1 MAQVE
6 VLFKNGKIVTQGRI
20 IDGFV
25 AVDKERIAAVGEGSV
40 APEAHKVIDLKGK
53 TLIPGV
59 VDPEVHF
66 GSHRWVGDEFD
77 SETRAA
83 AAYGITTWGFMQPS
97 PNMGQPYKPE
107 KSEAEVVPYSEVFHL
122 FKELGE
128 ARSMVDFFLT
138 PKILKDEHAL
148 EIPRL
153 ARDYGITSFKY
164 QLHLMNP
171 ERTAT
176 FWPNRKSQ
184 GYFGYD
190 DGTIY
195 LGLEAV
201 AKLGPPAIVC
211 MHCENWEIARLFEDR
226 LIKAGRKEYRTW
238 NERSPHFCEAGH
250 VRTYAY
256 YARIAKCPL
265 YIQHTTTPETI
276 DEITRA
282 RAEGG
287 TVYAQTGPHYLS
299 LTEDAWRINV
309 PLRSAETIEI
319 LWQALADGR
328 IDSVGSDHT
337 NANKSRKEME
347 VPGDIWATKT
357 GFPSRAEAAL
367 PVMLNDGVNRGRIS
381 LLRLVEVCCE
391 NPARIF
397 GLYPKKG
404 VIAPGSD
411 ADLVVVDLNRKVK
424 VTNDMVH
431 SSAGWTLWEGR
442 EMKGWPVMTVLRG
455 KVIAEWPEGGKRP
468 EIISTPFGRYLPR
481 SPTHST

>member
-1 MAQVE
+1 MPQVD
-6 VLFKNGKIVTQGRI
+6 VLLKNGKIVTQGKI
-20 IDGFV
+20 VEGFV
-25 AVDKERIAAVGEGSV
+25 AVSKEKVVAVGEGEI
-40 APEAHKVIDLKGK
+40 APEARKVIDLKGLY
-53 TLIPGV
+53 LIPGV

-77 SETRAA
+77 SETRGA
-83 AAYGITTWGFMQPS
+83 AAYGITTWGFMQPAG
-97 PNMGQPYKPE
+97 NMGQPYKAE
-107 KSEAEVVPYSEVFHL
+107 KTEEEVPLYADVFDL
-122 FKELGE
+122 FKSLGE
-128 ARSMVDFFLT
+128 SRSMVDFFLT

-148 EIPRL
+148 EIPKL
-153 ARDYGITSFKY
+153 ARDFGITSYKY
-164 QLHLMNP
+164 QLHLMSP

-184 GYFGYD
+184 GYFGFD

-201 AKLGPPAIVC
+201 AKLGRPGIVC
-211 MHCENWEIARLFEDR
+211 MHCENWEIARIFEER
-226 LIKAGRKEYRTW
+226 LIKAGRKEYRVW

-250 VRTYAY
+250 VHAYTY
-256 YARIAKCPL
+256 YARILKCPL

-282 RAEGG
+282 RADGA
-287 TVYAQTGPHYLS
+287 TIYAQTGPHYLS

-309 PLRSAETIEI
+309 PLRSAEAIEV

-328 IDSVGSDHT
+328 IDTVGSDHT
-337 NANKSRKEME
+337 NTGRSRREME
-347 VPGDIWATKT
+347 VSGDVWATRT
-357 GFPSRAEAAL
+357 GFPSRGEAAL

-381 LLRLVEVCCE
+381 LLRLVEVCCA

-397 GLYPKKG
+397 GVYPQKG

-411 ADLVVVDLNRKVK
+411 ADFVAVDLNRKVT
-424 VTNDMVH
+424 VTSDMVH

-442 EMKGWPVMTVLRG
+442 EMKGWPVMTMLRG
-455 KVIAEWPEGGKRP
+455 QVIAEWPQGGKRP
-468 EIISTPFGRYLPR
+468 EIVAKPFGRYLPR
-481 SPTHST
+481 SVG

>member
-6 VLFKNGKIVTQGRI
+6 VLFKNGRIVTQGKVI
-20 IDGFV
+20 EGFV
-25 AVDKERIAAVGEGSV
+25 AVDGEKIVAVGQAEL
-40 APEAHKVIDLKGK
+40 APEARKVIDLKGRL
-53 TLIPGV
+53 LIPGV

-77 SETRAA
+77 SETKGA

-97 PNMGQPYKPE
+97 PNMGQPYKAE
-107 KSEAEVVPYSEVFHL
+107 KSEEEVVPYSEVFHL

-128 ARSMVDFFLT
+128 SRSMVDFFLT

-148 EIPRL
+148 EIPKL
-153 ARDYGITSFKY
+153 ARDFGITSFKY
-164 QLHLMNP
+164 QLHLMSP
-171 ERTAT
+171 ERTAQ

-201 AKLGPPAIVC
+201 ARLGPPAIVC
-211 MHCENWEIARLFEDR
+211 MHCENWEIARLFEER
-226 LIKAGRKEYRTW
+226 LIEAGRKEYRCW
-238 NERSPHFCEAGH
+238 NQRSPHFCEAGH

-256 YARIAKCPL
+256 YARVAKCPL
-265 YIQHTTTPETI
+265 YVQHTTTPETI
-276 DEITRA
+276 EEITRA

-309 PLRSAETIEI
+309 PLRSQETIEI

-328 IDSVGSDHT
+328 IDAVGSDHT
-337 NANKSRKEME
+337 NPNKSRKEME

-357 GFPSRAEAAL
+357 GFPSRGEAAL

-381 LLRLVEVCCE
+381 LVRLVEVCCE

-411 ADLVVVDLNRKVK
+411 ADLVVVDLDRKVT
-424 VTNDMVH
+424 VTNDMVY
-431 SSAGWTLWEGR
+431 SSAGWTLWEGK
-442 EMKGWPVMTVLRG
+442 EIKGWPVMTMLRG
-455 KVIAEWPEGGKRP
+455 KVVAEWPERGKRP
-468 EIISTPFGRYLPR
+468 EIVSQPFGRYQPR
-481 SPTHST
+481 SLS

>member
-1 MAQVE
+1 MERVE
-6 VLFKNGKIVTQGRI
+6 VLLKNGKVVTQGKI

-25 AVDKERIAAVGEGSV
+25 AVDKGKIVAVGEGDI
-40 APEAHKVIDLKGK
+40 APQAQKVIDLRGHF
-53 TLIPGV
+53 LIPGV

-77 SETRAA
+77 SETRGA

-97 PNMGQPYKPE
+97 PNMGQPYKAE
-107 KSEAEVVPYSEVFHL
+107 KEEDEVVSYSEAFNL

-128 ARSMVDFFLT
+128 SRSMVDFFLT

-153 ARDYGITSFKY
+153 ARDFGITSFKY

-211 MHCENWEIARLFEDR
+211 MHCENWEIARIFEER
-226 LIKAGRKEYRTW
+226 LLKAGRKEYRVW

-256 YARIAKCPL
+256 YARVAKCPL

-276 DEITRA
+276 EEITRA

-309 PLRSAETIEI
+309 PLRSAEAIEV

-328 IDSVGSDHT
+328 IDAVGSDHT

-347 VPGDIWATKT
+347 VAGDIWATKT
-357 GFPSRAEAAL
+357 GFPSRGEAAL

-381 LLRLVEVCCE
+381 LQRLVEVCCE

-397 GLYPKKG
+397 GIYPKKG

-411 ADLVVVDLNRKVK
+411 ADLVAVDLNRKVT
-424 VTNDMVH
+424 VSNEMIH

-442 EMKGWPVMTVLRG
+442 EMKGWPVMTMLRG
-455 KVIAEWPEGGKRP
+455 EVIAEWADGGRRP
-468 EIISTPFGRYLPR
+468 EIVSKPFGRYLPR
-481 SPTHST
+481 SLG

>member
-1 MAQVE
+1 MAQIE
-6 VLFKNGKIVTQGRI
+6 LLLKNGKVVTQGKI
-20 IDGFV
+20 VEGFV
-25 AVDKERIAAVGEGSV
+25 AVDGEKIVAVGEGEM
-40 APEAHKVIDLKGK
+40 APQAQKIIDLKGRH
-53 TLIPGV
+53 LIPGV

-77 SETRAA
+77 SETRGA

-97 PNMGQPYKPE
+97 PNMGQPYRAERKE
-107 KSEAEVVPYSEVFHL
+107 EEVVLYSEAFGL

-128 ARSMVDFFLT
+128 SRSMVDFFLT

-148 EIPRL
+148 EVPRL
-153 ARDYGITSFKY
+153 ARDFGITSFKY

-201 AKLGPPAIVC
+201 ARLGSPGIVC
-211 MHCENWEIARLFEDR
+211 MHCENWEIARIFEER
-226 LIKAGRKEYRTW
+226 LIKAGRKEYRVW

-276 DEITRA
+276 EEITRA

-309 PLRSAETIEI
+309 PLRSAEAIEV
-319 LWQALADGR
+319 LWQAVADGR

-347 VPGDIWATKT
+347 APGDIWATKT
-357 GFPSRAEAAL
+357 GFPSRGEAHL
-367 PVMLNDGVNRGRIS
+367 PVMLNNGVNKGRIS
-381 LLRLVEVCCE
+381 LQRLVEVCCE

-411 ADLVVVDLNRKVK
+411 ADLVALDLNRKVK
-424 VTNDMVH
+424 VSNEMVH
-431 SSAGWTLWEGR
+431 SSAGWTLWEGK

-455 KVIAEWPEGGKRP
+455 KVVAEWADGGIRP
-468 EIISTPFGRYLPR
+468 EIVSKPFGRYLPR
-481 SPTHST
+481 SMS

>member
-1 MAQVE
+1 MAE
-6 VLFKNGKIVTQGRI
+6 VDVLLKNGKIVTQGKI
-20 IDGFV
+20 VDGFV
-25 AVDKERIAAVGEGSV
+25 AVKEEKIVAVGHEDT
-40 APEAHKVIDLKGK
+40 APQAQKVIDLKGRY
-53 TLIPGV
+53 LIPGV

-77 SETRAA
+77 SETRGA

-97 PNMGQPYKPE
+97 PNMGQPYKAE
-107 KSEAEVVPYSEVFHL
+107 KSEEEVPPYAEVFDL
-122 FKELGE
+122 FRSLGE
-128 ARSMVDFFLT
+128 SRSMVDFFLT

-153 ARDYGITSFKY
+153 ARDFGITSFKY
-164 QLHLMNP
+164 QLHLMSP

-211 MHCENWEIARLFEDR
+211 MHCENWEIARLFEER
-226 LIKAGRKEYRTW
+226 LLKAGRKEYRVW

-256 YARIAKCPL
+256 YARVAKCPL

-276 DEITRA
+276 EEITRA

-309 PLRSAETIEI
+309 PLRSAEAIEV

-328 IDSVGSDHT
+328 IDAVGSDHT

-347 VPGDIWATKT
+347 VAGDIWATKT
-357 GFPSRAEAAL
+357 GFPSRGEAAL

-381 LLRLVEVCCE
+381 LQRLVEVCCE

-397 GLYPKKG
+397 GIYPKKG

-411 ADLVVVDLNRKVK
+411 ADLVAVDLNRKVT
-424 VTNDMVH
+424 VSNEMIH
-431 SSAGWTLWEGR
+431 SSAGWTLWEGK
-442 EMKGWPVMTVLRG
+442 EMKGWPVMTMLRG
-455 KVIAEWPEGGKRP
+455 KVIAEWADGGKRP
-468 EIISTPFGRYLPR
+468 EIVSRPFGRYLPR
-481 SPTHST
+481 SLG

>member
-1 MAQVE
+1 MERVE
-6 VLFKNGKIVTQGRI
+6 VLLKNGKVVTQGKI

-25 AVDKERIAAVGEGSV
+25 AVDKGKIVAVGEGDI
-40 APEAHKVIDLKGK
+40 APQAQKVIDLRGHF
-53 TLIPGV
+53 LIPGV

-77 SETRAA
+77 SETRGA

-97 PNMGQPYKPE
+97 PNMGQPYKAE
-107 KSEAEVVPYSEVFHL
+107 KEEDEVVPYSEAFGL

-128 ARSMVDFFLT
+128 SRSMVDFFLT

-153 ARDYGITSFKY
+153 ARDFGITSFKY

-211 MHCENWEIARLFEDR
+211 MHCENWEIARIFEER
-226 LIKAGRKEYRTW
+226 LLKAGRKEYRVW
-238 NERSPHFCEAGH
+238 NERSPQFCEAGH

-256 YARIAKCPL
+256 YARVAKCPL

-276 DEITRA
+276 EEITRA

-309 PLRSAETIEI
+309 PLRSAEAIEV

-328 IDSVGSDHT
+328 IDAVGSDHT

-347 VPGDIWATKT
+347 VAGDIWATKT
-357 GFPSRAEAAL
+357 GFPSRGEAAL

-381 LLRLVEVCCE
+381 LQRLVEVCCE

-397 GLYPKKG
+397 GIYPKKG

-411 ADLVVVDLNRKVK
+411 ADLVAVDLNRKVT
-424 VTNDMVH
+424 VTNEMIH

-442 EMKGWPVMTVLRG
+442 EMKGWPVMTMLRG
-455 KVIAEWPEGGKRP
+455 EVIAEWADGGRRP
-468 EIISTPFGRYLPR
+468 EIVSKPFGRYLPR
-481 SPTHST
+481 SLG

>member
-1 MAQVE
+1 MGPVE
-6 VLFKNGKIVTQGRI
+6 VLFNNGKIVTQGKV

-25 AVDKERIAAVGEGSV
+25 AVDRGKIVGVGEGEIY
-40 APEAHKVIDLKGK
+40 PEAEKTIDLKGR

-77 SETRAA
+77 SETRGA

-97 PNMGQPYKPE
+97 PNMGQPYKAE
-107 KSEAEVVPYSEVFHL
+107 KSEEEVLPYSEVFGL

-128 ARSMVDFFLT
+128 SRSMVDFFLT
-138 PKILKDEHAL
+138 PKILRDEHAL

-153 ARDYGITSFKY
+153 AKEFGMTSFKY
-164 QLHLMNP
+164 QLHLMSP

-211 MHCENWEIARLFEDR
+211 MHCENWEIARIFEER
-226 LIKAGRKEYRTW
+226 LIKAGRKEYRVW

-250 VRTYAY
+250 VHTYTY
-256 YARIAKCPL
+256 YARITKCPL
-265 YIQHTTTPETI
+265 YIQHTTTAETI
-276 DEITRA
+276 EEITRA
-282 RAEGG
+282 RADGA
-287 TVYAQTGPHYLS
+287 TVYAQTGPHYLG

-309 PLRSAETIEI
+309 PLRSAETIEV

-357 GFPSRAEAAL
+357 GFPSRGEAHL
-367 PVMLNDGVNRGRIS
+367 PVMLNDGVNRGRIT
-381 LLRLVEVCCE
+381 LLRMAQVCCE

-411 ADLVVVDLNRKVK
+411 ADLVVVDLERKVT

-431 SSAGWTLWEGR
+431 SSAGWTLWEGK
-442 EMKGWPVMTVLRG
+442 EMKGWPVMTMLRG
-455 KVIAEWPEGGKRP
+455 KVIAEWKDGGRRP
-468 EIISTPFGRYLPR
+468 EIVSTPFGRYLPR
-481 SPTHST
+481 SLG

>member
-1 MAQVE
+1 
-6 VLFKNGKIVTQGRI
+6 
-20 IDGFV
+20 
-25 AVDKERIAAVGEGSV
+25 
-40 APEAHKVIDLKGK
+40 
-53 TLIPGV
+53 
-59 VDPEVHF
+59 
-66 GSHRWVGDEFD
+66 
-77 SETRAA
+77 
-83 AAYGITTWGFMQPS
+83 
-97 PNMGQPYKPE
+97 MGQPYKAE
-107 KSEAEVVPYSEVFHL
+107 RGEDEVILYSEAFGL

-128 ARSMVDFFLT
+128 SRSMVDFFLT

-153 ARDYGITSFKY
+153 AKDFGMTSFKY
-164 QLHLMNP
+164 QLHLMSP

-201 AKLGPPAIVC
+201 AKLGPPGIVC
-211 MHCENWEIARLFEDR
+211 MHCENWEIARLFEER
-226 LIKAGRKEYRTW
+226 LLKAGRKEYRVW

-276 DEITRA
+276 EEITRA

-309 PLRSAETIEI
+309 PLRSAEAIEV

-328 IDSVGSDHT
+328 IDAVGSDHT

-381 LLRLVEVCCE
+381 LQRLVEVCCE

-397 GLYPKKG
+397 GVYPKKG

-411 ADLVVVDLNRKVK
+411 ADLVAVDLSRKVT

-431 SSAGWTLWEGR
+431 SSAGWTLWEGK
-442 EMKGWPVMTVLRG
+442 EMKGWPVMTMLRG
-455 KVIAEWPEGGKRP
+455 KVIAEWADGGKRP
-468 EIISTPFGRYLPR
+468 EIVSRPFGRYLPR
-481 SPTHST
+481 SLG

>member
-1 MAQVE
+1 MERVE
-6 VLFKNGKIVTQGRI
+6 VLLKNGKVVTQGKI

-25 AVDKERIAAVGEGSV
+25 AVDKGKIVAVGEGDI
-40 APEAHKVIDLKGK
+40 APQAQKVIDLRGHF
-53 TLIPGV
+53 LIPGV

-77 SETRAA
+77 SETRGA

-97 PNMGQPYKPE
+97 PNMGQPYKAE
-107 KSEAEVVPYSEVFHL
+107 KEEDEVVSYSEAFNL

-128 ARSMVDFFLT
+128 SRSMVDFFLT

-153 ARDYGITSFKY
+153 ARDFGITSFKY

-211 MHCENWEIARLFEDR
+211 MHCENWEIARIFEER
-226 LIKAGRKEYRTW
+226 LLKAGRKEYRVW
-238 NERSPHFCEAGH
+238 NERSPQFCEAGH

-256 YARIAKCPL
+256 YARVAKCPL

-276 DEITRA
+276 EEITRA

-309 PLRSAETIEI
+309 PLRSAEAIEV

-328 IDSVGSDHT
+328 IDAVGSDHT

-347 VPGDIWATKT
+347 VAGDIWATKT
-357 GFPSRAEAAL
+357 GFPSRGEAAL

-381 LLRLVEVCCE
+381 LQRLVEVCCE

-397 GLYPKKG
+397 GIYPKKG
-404 VIAPGSD
+404 VIATGSD
-411 ADLVVVDLNRKVK
+411 ADLVAVDLNRKVT
-424 VTNDMVH
+424 VTNEMIH

-442 EMKGWPVMTVLRG
+442 EMKGWPVMTMLRG
-455 KVIAEWPEGGKRP
+455 EVIAEWADGGRRP
-468 EIISTPFGRYLPR
+468 EIVSKPFGRYLPR
-481 SPTHST
+481 SLG

>member
-1 MAQVE
+1 MERVE
-6 VLFKNGKIVTQGRI
+6 VLLKNGKVVTQGKI

-25 AVDKERIAAVGEGSV
+25 AVDKGKIVAVGEGDI
-40 APEAHKVIDLKGK
+40 APQAQKVIDLRGHF
-53 TLIPGV
+53 LIPGV

-77 SETRAA
+77 SETRGA

-97 PNMGQPYKPE
+97 PNMGQPYKAE
-107 KSEAEVVPYSEVFHL
+107 KEEDEVVSYSEAFNL

-128 ARSMVDFFLT
+128 SRSMVDFFLT

-153 ARDYGITSFKY
+153 ARDFGITSFKY

-211 MHCENWEIARLFEDR
+211 MHCENWEIARIFEER
-226 LIKAGRKEYRTW
+226 LLKAGRKEYRVW

-256 YARIAKCPL
+256 YARVAKCPL

-276 DEITRA
+276 EEITRA

-309 PLRSAETIEI
+309 PLRSAEAIEV

-328 IDSVGSDHT
+328 IDAVGSDHT

-347 VPGDIWATKT
+347 VAGDIWATKT
-357 GFPSRAEAAL
+357 GFPSRGEAAL

-381 LLRLVEVCCE
+381 LQRLVEVCCE

-397 GLYPKKG
+397 GIYPKKG

-411 ADLVVVDLNRKVK
+411 ADLVAVDLNRKVT
-424 VTNDMVH
+424 VSNEMIH

-442 EMKGWPVMTVLRG
+442 EMKGWPVMTMLRG
-455 KVIAEWPEGGKRP
+455 EIIAEWADGGRRP
-468 EIISTPFGRYLPR
+468 EIVSKPFGRYLPR
-481 SPTHST
+481 SLG

>member
-1 MAQVE
+1 MERVE
-6 VLFKNGKIVTQGRI
+6 VLLKNGKVVTQGKI

-25 AVDKERIAAVGEGSV
+25 AVDKGKIVAVGEGDI
-40 APEAHKVIDLKGK
+40 APQAQKVIDLRGHF
-53 TLIPGV
+53 LIPGV

-77 SETRAA
+77 SETRGA

-97 PNMGQPYKPE
+97 PNMGQPYKAE
-107 KSEAEVVPYSEVFHL
+107 KEEDEVVSYSEAFNL

-128 ARSMVDFFLT
+128 SRSMVDFFLT

-153 ARDYGITSFKY
+153 ARDFGITSFKY

-211 MHCENWEIARLFEDR
+211 MHCENWEIARIFEER
-226 LIKAGRKEYRTW
+226 LLKAGRKEYRVW
-238 NERSPHFCEAGH
+238 NERSPQFCEAGH

-256 YARIAKCPL
+256 YARVAKCPL

-276 DEITRA
+276 EEITRA

-309 PLRSAETIEI
+309 PLRSAEAIEV

-328 IDSVGSDHT
+328 IDAVGSDHT

-347 VPGDIWATKT
+347 VAGDIWATKT
-357 GFPSRAEAAL
+357 GFPSRGEAAL

-381 LLRLVEVCCE
+381 LQRLVEVCCE

-397 GLYPKKG
+397 GIYPKKG

-411 ADLVVVDLNRKVK
+411 ADLVAVDLNRKVT
-424 VTNDMVH
+424 VSNEMIH

-442 EMKGWPVMTVLRG
+442 EMKGWPVMTMLRG
-455 KVIAEWPEGGKRP
+455 EVIAEWADGGRRP
-468 EIISTPFGRYLPR
+468 EIVSKPFGRYLPR
-481 SPTHST
+481 SLG

>member
-1 MAQVE
+1 MAE
-6 VLFKNGKIVTQGRI
+6 VNLLLKNGKIVVSGKI
-20 IDGFV
+20 VDGFV
-25 AVDKERIAAVGEGSV
+25 AVDKGKIVAVGEGDA
-40 APEAHKVIDLKGK
+40 APEALRTIDLKGR

-77 SETRAA
+77 SETRGA

-97 PNMGQPYKPE
+97 PNMGQPYKAE
-107 KSEAEVVPYSEVFHL
+107 RGEDEVVPYSEAFNL

-128 ARSMVDFFLT
+128 SRSMVDFFLT

-153 ARDYGITSFKY
+153 ARDFGITSFKY
-164 QLHLMNP
+164 QLHLMSP

-190 DGTIY
+190 DGTVY

-201 AKLGPPAIVC
+201 GKLGPPAVVC
-211 MHCENWEIARLFEDR
+211 MHCENWEIARIFEER
-226 LIKAGRKEYRTW
+226 LLKARRKEYRVW
-238 NERSPHFCEAGH
+238 NDRSPHFCEAGH

-256 YARIAKCPL
+256 YARVAKCPL

-276 DEITRA
+276 EEITRA

-309 PLRSAETIEI
+309 PLRSAEAIEV

-328 IDSVGSDHT
+328 IDAVGSDHT

-347 VPGDIWATKT
+347 VAGDIWATKT
-357 GFPSRAEAAL
+357 GFPSRGEAAL
-367 PVMLNDGVNRGRIS
+367 PVMLNDGVNRGRIT
-381 LLRLVEVCCE
+381 LQRLVEVCCE

-397 GLYPKKG
+397 GIYPKKG

-411 ADLVVVDLNRKVK
+411 ADLVSVDLNRKVT
-424 VTNDMVH
+424 VTNEMVH
-431 SSAGWTLWEGR
+431 SSAGWTLWEGK
-442 EMKGWPVMTVLRG
+442 EMKGWPVMTMLRG
-455 KVIAEWPEGGKRP
+455 EVIAEWTDGGKRP
-468 EIISTPFGRYLPR
+468 EIVSRPFGRYLPR
-481 SPTHST
+481 SLG

>member
-6 VLFKNGKIVTQGRI
+6 LLLNNGKIVTAGKI
-20 IDGFV
+20 IHGFV
-25 AVDKERIAAVGEGSV
+25 AVDKEKIVAVGERET
-40 APEAHKVIDLKGK
+40 APEALKIIDLKGH
-53 TLIPGV
+53 TLIPGM

-77 SETRAA
+77 SETRGA

-97 PNMGQPYKPE
+97 PNMGQPYKAE
-107 KSEAEVVPYSEVFHL
+107 KSEEEVPPYAEVFDL
-122 FKELGE
+122 FRSLGE
-128 ARSMVDFFLT
+128 SRSMVDFFLT

-153 ARDYGITSFKY
+153 ARDFGITSFKY
-164 QLHLMNP
+164 QLHLMSP
-171 ERTAT
+171 ERTTT

-211 MHCENWEIARLFEDR
+211 MHCENWEIARLFEER
-226 LIKAGRKEYRTW
+226 LLKAGRKEYRVW

-256 YARIAKCPL
+256 YARVAKCPL

-276 DEITRA
+276 EEITRA

-309 PLRSAETIEI
+309 PLRSAEAIEV

-328 IDSVGSDHT
+328 IDAVGSDHT

-347 VPGDIWATKT
+347 VAGDIWATKT
-357 GFPSRAEAAL
+357 GFPSRGEAAL
-367 PVMLNDGVNRGRIS
+367 PVMLNDGVNRGRIT
-381 LLRLVEVCCE
+381 LQRLVEVCCE

-397 GLYPKKG
+397 GIYPKKG

-411 ADLVVVDLNRKVK
+411 ADLVAVDLNRKVT
-424 VTNDMVH
+424 VSNEMIH
-431 SSAGWTLWEGR
+431 SSAGWTLWEGK
-442 EMKGWPVMTVLRG
+442 EMKGWPVMTMLRG
-455 KVIAEWPEGGKRP
+455 KVIAEWADGGKRP
-468 EIISTPFGRYLPR
+468 EIVSKPFGRYLPR
-481 SPTHST
+481 SLGR

>member
-1 MAQVE
+1 MERVE
-6 VLFKNGKIVTQGRI
+6 VLLKNGKVVTQGKI

-25 AVDKERIAAVGEGSV
+25 AVDKGKIVAVGEGDI
-40 APEAHKVIDLKGK
+40 APQAQKVIDLKGRY
-53 TLIPGV
+53 LIPGV

-77 SETRAA
+77 SETRGA

-97 PNMGQPYKPE
+97 PNMGQPYKAE
-107 KSEAEVVPYSEVFHL
+107 KGEDEVVSYSEAFNL

-128 ARSMVDFFLT
+128 SRSMVDFFLT

-153 ARDYGITSFKY
+153 ARDFGITSFKY

-190 DGTIY
+190 DGTVY

-211 MHCENWEIARLFEDR
+211 MHCENWEIARIFEER
-226 LIKAGRKEYRTW
+226 LLKAGRKEYRVW
-238 NERSPHFCEAGH
+238 NERSPQFCEAGH

-256 YARIAKCPL
+256 YARVAKCPL

-276 DEITRA
+276 EEITRA

-309 PLRSAETIEI
+309 PLRSAEAIEV

-328 IDSVGSDHT
+328 IDAVGSDHT

-347 VPGDIWATKT
+347 VAGDIWATKT
-357 GFPSRAEAAL
+357 GFPSRGEAAL
-367 PVMLNDGVNRGRIS
+367 PVMLNDGVNRGRIT
-381 LLRLVEVCCE
+381 LQRLVEVCCE

-397 GLYPKKG
+397 GIYPKKG

-411 ADLVVVDLNRKVK
+411 ADLVAVDLSRKVT
-424 VTNDMVH
+424 VTNEMIH
-431 SSAGWTLWEGR
+431 SSAGWTLWEGK
-442 EMKGWPVMTVLRG
+442 EMKGWPVMTMLRG
-455 KVIAEWPEGGKRP
+455 EVIAEWADGGKRP
-468 EIISTPFGRYLPR
+468 EIVSRPFGRYLPR
-481 SPTHST
+481 SLG

>member
-1 MAQVE
+1 MGQVE
-6 VLFKNGKIVTQGRI
+6 ILFKNGRVVSQGRVAN
-20 IDGFV
+20 GFV
-25 AVDKERIAAVGEGSV
+25 AVDQGKIVAVGEGDA
-40 APEAHKVIDLKGK
+40 APQAQKIIDLKGRV
-53 TLIPGV
+53 LIPGV

-77 SETRAA
+77 SETKGA

-97 PNMGQPYKPE
+97 PNMGQPYKAE
-107 KSEAEVVPYSEVFHL
+107 KSKEEVVPYSEVFNL
-122 FKELGE
+122 FKDLGE
-128 ARSMVDFFLT
+128 SRSMVDFFLT

-153 ARDYGITSFKY
+153 AEEFGITSFKY
-164 QLHLMNP
+164 QLHLMSP
-171 ERTAT
+171 ERTAQ

-195 LGLEAV
+195 LGMENV

-211 MHCENWEIARLFEDR
+211 MHCENWEIARIFEER
-226 LIKAGRKEYRTW
+226 LIKAGRKEYRVW
-238 NERSPHFCEAGH
+238 NQRSPNFCEAGH
-250 VRTYAY
+250 VHTYTY
-256 YARIAKCPL
+256 YARILKCPI

-276 DEITRA
+276 EEITRA
-282 RAEGG
+282 RADGA
-287 TVYAQTGPHYLS
+287 TVYAQTGTHYLS

-309 PLRSAETIEI
+309 PLRSAEDIEI

-337 NANKSRKEME
+337 NTAKSRSEME

-357 GFPSRAEAAL
+357 GFPSRGEALL
-367 PVMLNDGVNRGRIS
+367 PVMLSDGVNGGRIS
-381 LLRLVEVCCE
+381 LQRLVEVCCE

-397 GLYPKKG
+397 GLFPKKG

-411 ADLVVVDLNRKVK
+411 ADLVVVDLDRKVT
-424 VTNDMVH
+424 VSSDMVH
-431 SSAGWTLWEGR
+431 TAAGWTLWEGR
-442 EMKGWPVMTVLRG
+442 EMKGWPVMTMLRG
-455 KVIAEWPEGGKRP
+455 KIIAEWADGDKRP
-468 EIISTPFGRYLPR
+468 EMVSKPLGRYQPR
-481 SPTHST
+481 SLGRS

>member
-6 VLFKNGKIVTQGRI
+6 LLLNNGKIVTAGKI
-20 IDGFV
+20 IHGFV
-25 AVDKERIAAVGEGSV
+25 AVDKEKIVAVGERET
-40 APEAHKVIDLKGK
+40 APEALKIIDLKGH
-53 TLIPGV
+53 TLIPGM

-77 SETRAA
+77 SETRGA

-97 PNMGQPYKPE
+97 PNMGQPYKAE
-107 KSEAEVVPYSEVFHL
+107 KSEEEVPPYAEVFDL
-122 FKELGE
+122 FRSLGE
-128 ARSMVDFFLT
+128 SRSMVDFFLT

-153 ARDYGITSFKY
+153 ARDFGITSFKY
-164 QLHLMNP
+164 QLHLMSP

-211 MHCENWEIARLFEDR
+211 MHCENWEIARLFEER
-226 LIKAGRKEYRTW
+226 LLKAGRKEYRVW

-256 YARIAKCPL
+256 YARVAKCPL

-276 DEITRA
+276 EEITRA

-309 PLRSAETIEI
+309 PLRSAEAIEV

-328 IDSVGSDHT
+328 IDAVGSDHT

-347 VPGDIWATKT
+347 VAGDIWATKT
-357 GFPSRAEAAL
+357 GFPSRGEAAL
-367 PVMLNDGVNRGRIS
+367 PVMLNDGVNRGRIT
-381 LLRLVEVCCE
+381 LQRLVEVCCE

-397 GLYPKKG
+397 GIYPKKG

-411 ADLVVVDLNRKVK
+411 ADLVAVDLNRKVT
-424 VTNDMVH
+424 VSNEMIH
-431 SSAGWTLWEGR
+431 SSAGWTLWEGK
-442 EMKGWPVMTVLRG
+442 EMKGWPVMTMLRG
-455 KVIAEWPEGGKRP
+455 KVIAEWADGGKRP
-468 EIISTPFGRYLPR
+468 EIVSKPFGRYLPR
-481 SPTHST
+481 SLGR

>member
-1 MAQVE
+1 MMAQVE
-6 VLFKNGKIVTQGRI
+6 VLIKNGKIVTQGKVI
-20 IDGFV
+20 EGFV
-25 AVDKERIAAVGEGSV
+25 ALDGEKIVAVGQGEL
-40 APEAHKVIDLKGK
+40 APEARKVIDLKGRL
-53 TLIPGV
+53 LIPGV

-77 SETRAA
+77 SETKGA

-97 PNMGQPYKPE
+97 PNMGQPYKAE
-107 KSEAEVVPYSEVFHL
+107 KSAEEVPPYAEVFDL
-122 FKELGE
+122 FKGLGE
-128 ARSMVDFFLT
+128 SRSMVDFFLT

-153 ARDYGITSFKY
+153 ARDFGITSFKY
-164 QLHLMNP
+164 QLHLMSP

-211 MHCENWEIARLFEDR
+211 MHCENWEIARIFEER
-226 LIKAGRKEYRTW
+226 LLKAGRKEYRVW
-238 NERSPHFCEAGH
+238 NERSPQFCEAGH

-256 YARIAKCPL
+256 YARVAKCPL

-276 DEITRA
+276 EEITRA

-309 PLRSAETIEI
+309 PLRSQETIEI

-328 IDSVGSDHT
+328 IDAVGSDHT

-357 GFPSRAEAAL
+357 GFPSRGEAAL

-381 LLRLVEVCCE
+381 LVRLVEVCCE

-397 GLYPKKG
+397 GLYPRKG

-411 ADLVVVDLNRKVK
+411 ADLVVVDLDRKLT
-424 VTNDMVH
+424 VTNDMVY

-442 EMKGWPVMTVLRG
+442 EMKGWPIMTMLRG
-455 KVIAEWPEGGKRP
+455 KVVAEWPEGGERP
-468 EIISTPFGRYLPR
+468 EIVSKPFGRYHSR
-481 SPTHST
+481 SLS

>member
-1 MAQVE
+1 MPQVD
-6 VLFKNGKIVTQGRI
+6 VLLKNGKIVTQGKI
-20 IDGFV
+20 VEGFV
-25 AVDKERIAAVGEGSV
+25 AVNKEKIVAVGEGEV
-40 APEAHKVIDLKGK
+40 APEARKVIDLRGRV
-53 TLIPGV
+53 LIPGV

-77 SETRAA
+77 SETRGA

-97 PNMGQPYKPE
+97 PNMGQPYKAE
-107 KSEAEVVPYSEVFHL
+107 KEEDEVVSYSEAFNL

-128 ARSMVDFFLT
+128 SRSMVDFFLT

-153 ARDYGITSFKY
+153 ARDFGITSFKY

-201 AKLGPPAIVC
+201 AKLGPPGIVC
-211 MHCENWEIARLFEDR
+211 MHCENWEIARLFEER
-226 LIKAGRKEYRTW
+226 LIKAGRKEYRVW

-276 DEITRA
+276 EEITRA

-309 PLRSAETIEI
+309 PLRSAEAIEV

-328 IDSVGSDHT
+328 IDAVGSDHT

-347 VPGDIWATKT
+347 VAGDIWATKT
-357 GFPSRAEAAL
+357 GFPSRGEAAL

-381 LLRLVEVCCE
+381 LQRLVEVCCE

-397 GLYPKKG
+397 GIYPKKG

-411 ADLVVVDLNRKVK
+411 ADLVAVDLNRKVT
-424 VTNDMVH
+424 VSNEMIH

-442 EMKGWPVMTVLRG
+442 EMKGWPVMTMLRG
-455 KVIAEWPEGGKRP
+455 EVIAEWADGGRRP
-468 EIISTPFGRYLPR
+468 EIVSKPFGRYLPR
-481 SPTHST
+481 SLG

>member
-1 MAQVE
+1 MERVE
-6 VLFKNGKIVTQGRI
+6 VLLKNGKVVTQGKI

-25 AVDKERIAAVGEGSV
+25 AVDKGKIVAVGEGDI
-40 APEAHKVIDLKGK
+40 APQAQKVIDLRGHF
-53 TLIPGV
+53 LIPGV

-77 SETRAA
+77 SETRGA

-97 PNMGQPYKPE
+97 PNMGQPYKAE
-107 KSEAEVVPYSEVFHL
+107 KEEDEVVSYSEAFNL

-128 ARSMVDFFLT
+128 SRSMVDFFLT

-153 ARDYGITSFKY
+153 ARDFGITSFKY

-211 MHCENWEIARLFEDR
+211 MHCENWEIARIFEER
-226 LIKAGRKEYRTW
+226 LLKAGRKEYRVW

-256 YARIAKCPL
+256 YARVAKCPL

-276 DEITRA
+276 EEITRA

-309 PLRSAETIEI
+309 PLRSAEAIEV

-328 IDSVGSDHT
+328 IDAVGSDHT

-347 VPGDIWATKT
+347 VAGDIWATKT
-357 GFPSRAEAAL
+357 GFPSRGEAAL

-381 LLRLVEVCCE
+381 LQRLVEVCCE

-397 GLYPKKG
+397 GIYPKKG

-411 ADLVVVDLNRKVK
+411 ADLVAVDLNRKVT
-424 VTNDMVH
+424 VSNEMIH

-442 EMKGWPVMTVLRG
+442 EMKGWPVMTMLRG
-455 KVIAEWPEGGKRP
+455 EGIAEWADGGRRP
-468 EIISTPFGRYLPR
+468 EIVSKPFGRYLPR
-481 SPTHST
+481 SLG

>member
-6 VLFKNGKIVTQGRI
+6 VLFENGKIVTQGKVI
-20 IDGFV
+20 EGFV
-25 AVDKERIAAVGEGSV
+25 AVNGEKIAAVGQGGI
-40 APEAHKVIDLKGK
+40 APEARKVIDLKGRL
-53 TLIPGV
+53 LIPGV

-77 SETRAA
+77 SETRGA
-83 AAYGITTWGFMQPS
+83 AAYWITTWGFMQPS
-97 PNMGQPYKPE
+97 PNMGQPYKAE
-107 KSEAEVVPYSEVFHL
+107 KEEDEVVSYSEAFGL

-128 ARSMVDFFLT
+128 SRSMVDFFLT

-153 ARDYGITSFKY
+153 ARDFGITSFKY

-211 MHCENWEIARLFEDR
+211 MHCENWEIARIFEER
-226 LIKAGRKEYRTW
+226 LLKAGRKEYRVW
-238 NERSPHFCEAGH
+238 NERSPQFCEAGH

-256 YARIAKCPL
+256 YARVAKCPL

-276 DEITRA
+276 EEITRA

-309 PLRSAETIEI
+309 PLRSAEAIEV

-328 IDSVGSDHT
+328 IDAVGSDHT

-347 VPGDIWATKT
+347 VAGDIWATKT
-357 GFPSRAEAAL
+357 GFPSRGEAAL

-381 LLRLVEVCCE
+381 LQRLVEVCCE

-397 GLYPKKG
+397 GIYPKKG

-411 ADLVVVDLNRKVK
+411 ADLVAVDLNRKVT
-424 VTNDMVH
+424 VSNEMIH

-442 EMKGWPVMTVLRG
+442 EMKGWPVMTMLRG
-455 KVIAEWPEGGKRP
+455 EVIAEWADGGRRP
-468 EIISTPFGRYLPR
+468 EIVSKPFGRYLPR
-481 SPTHST
+481 SLG

>member
-6 VLFKNGKIVTQGRI
+6 VLIKNGKIVTQGKVI
-20 IDGFV
+20 EGFV
-25 AVDKERIAAVGEGSV
+25 ALDGEKIVAVGQGEL
-40 APEAHKVIDLKGK
+40 APEARKVIDLKGRF
-53 TLIPGV
+53 LIPGV

-77 SETRAA
+77 SETKGA

-97 PNMGQPYKPE
+97 PNMGQPYKAE
-107 KSEAEVVPYSEVFHL
+107 KSAEEVPPYAEVFDL
-122 FKELGE
+122 FKSLGE
-128 ARSMVDFFLT
+128 SRSMVDFFLT

-153 ARDYGITSFKY
+153 ARDFGITSFKY
-164 QLHLMNP
+164 QLHLMSP

-211 MHCENWEIARLFEDR
+211 MHCENWEIARIFEER
-226 LIKAGRKEYRTW
+226 LLKAGRKEYRVW
-238 NERSPHFCEAGH
+238 NERSPQFCEAGH

-256 YARIAKCPL
+256 YARVAKCPL

-276 DEITRA
+276 EEITRA

-309 PLRSAETIEI
+309 PLRSQETIEI

-328 IDSVGSDHT
+328 IDAVGSDHT
-337 NANKSRKEME
+337 NANKSRNEME

-357 GFPSRAEAAL
+357 GFPSRGEAAL

-381 LLRLVEVCCE
+381 LVRLVEVCCE

-397 GLYPKKG
+397 GLYPRKG

-411 ADLVVVDLNRKVK
+411 ADLVVVDLDRKLT
-424 VTNDMVH
+424 VTNDMVY

-442 EMKGWPVMTVLRG
+442 EMKGWPMMTMLRG
-455 KVIAEWPEGGKRP
+455 KVVAEWPEGGKRP
-468 EIISTPFGRYLPR
+468 EIVSKPFGRYYSR
-481 SPTHST
+481 SLS